1 MPDYRELDSG
11 KSRTRTHTVHID
23 NRSRTSI
30 TGVSDVESFNEQEI
44 ILETE
49 AGGLRVEGEGLH
61 LSKLNL
67 DDGQVVIEGEVI
79 SMEYEPATPERRPGL
94 FSRMFR

>member
-11 KSRTRTHTVHID
+11 KVRSRTHNVHID
-23 NRSRTSI
+23 NRSRTSV

-49 AGGLRVEGEGLH
+49 AGGLRIEGDGLH
-61 LSKLNL
+61 LTKLNL
-67 DDGQVVIEGEVI
+67 EEGQVVIEGSVTAL
-79 SMEYEPATPERRPGL
+79 EYEPVTEERRGL
-94 FSRMFR
+94 FSRMFK